1 MATYGTLSVDTITN
15 SGGDTFTVNPGYG
28 SKNKIING
36 TMQIAQYGN
45 TAVYAN
51 TTSTRTYTCVDRWHY
66 QTTIGGKYTL
76 QQSTSAPPGFI
87 NSLLVTSTSAYT
99 PATGDALG
107 IGQVI
112 EGVNI
117 ADLAW
122 GTTSG
127 KSVTLSFWTQ
137 TSVTGFFGGC
147 LINSATNSSYPFYF
161 FCGIAN
167 FWQKQTI
174 NIPAP
179 PNGTTWLTN
188 NGGGIYLY
196 INMGVGTTYAG
207 SPNTWGT
214 QNCQGAQSTSNI
226 VATNGATFY
235 ITGVQLEVGSAATA
249 FDYRPYGTEL
259 ALCQRYCYAQNK
271 LVTNTYYAFGHGH
284 ATAATT
290 GQLGTPFPVSLRSN
304 PSVTYSAANLF
315 FVDSA
320 ISTSTGFTSIT
331 ADQVGNNYGY
341 SSFGGGTGATNGGGG
356 RWLSNGAS
364 AAFVIWSAEL

>member
-36 TMQIAQYGN
+36 TMQIAQYGS

-76 QQSTSAPPGFI
+76 QQSTSAPSGFI

-137 TSVTGFFGGC
+137 SSVTGFFGGC

-207 SPNTWGT
+207 AGNVWGT

-259 ALCQRYCYAQNK
+259 ALCQRYFERSYNIGSATGSFTNGFSGFVTSTTSATDVIPNLRYA
-271 LVTNTYYAFGHGH
+271 VTKRDTPTVVVYNAVSGASG
-284 ATAATT
+284 AAYRTSDAASISVSGINYSGTT
-290 GQLGTPFPVSLRSN
+290 GVGT
-304 PSVTYSAANLF
+304 
-315 FVDSA
+315 
-320 ISTSTGFTSIT
+320 FTLASGSIGNYLIHWT
-331 ADQVGNNYGY
+331 A
-341 SSFGGGTGATNGGGG
+341 SS
-356 RWLSNGAS
+356 
-364 AAFVIWSAEL
+364 EL